1 VTASAPAG
9 LPAPRGTPY
18 RIGFVCLGNICRSP
32 MADVI
37 LTELVDLGGLTGK
50 VEVTSCGTGD
60 WHVGHPMDPRAA
72 TALLAEGY
80 DPSAHRAQQF
90 DPSWLEQDLL
100 LAMDA
105 QNLNDVLRDASSLGS
120 SGTVSGAGE
129 SERVRL
135 FRSFDPLL
143 PDPTDST
150 GPVDRDVPDPYYGG
164 DDGFAE
170 VVSIV
175 ERTCRRLLQDLEALE
190 L

>member
-1 VTASAPAG
+1 VTTSAPAR

-37 LTELVDLGGLTGK
+37 LTELVDLGGLTTK

-90 DPSWLEQDLL
+90 DQSWLEQDLL

-105 QNLNDVLRDASSLGS
+105 QNLHDVTD
-120 SGTVSGAGE
+120 GAGE

-150 GPVDRDVPDPYYGG
+150 DPVDRDVPDPYYGG

-170 VVSIV
+170 VVAIV
-175 ERTCRRLLQDLEALE
+175 ERTCRRLLMELEALD

>member
-1 VTASAPAG
+1 VSGSDPEVTAPAPSR
-9 LPAPRGTPY
+9 LPTPRGTPY

-37 LTELVDLGGLTGK
+37 LTELVDLGGLTAK

-105 QNLNDVLRDASSLGS
+105 QNLHDVTD
-120 SGTVSGAGE
+120 GAGE

-143 PDPTDST
+143 PDPSSADL
-150 GPVDRDVPDPYYGG
+150 VDRDVPDPYYGG

-170 VVSIV
+170 VVAMV
-175 ERTCRRLLQDLEALE
+175 ERTCRRLLMDLEALE